1 MSRRCLIRA
10 KGQGYCRDAE
20 TQRSLRATMGRA
32 ARIEIRRQ
40 AFSTLHPLPSIFR
53 RLSVSAVWLVAFLT
67 PACRQDMHDQPKY
80 QPLEASDFFADGRA
94 SRPLPPGTVA
104 RGHLNDDEHLYS
116 GKSGKSFA
124 ETLPFPVSPAL
135 LVRGQERFNIFCSPC
150 HGRLGDG
157 EGMVVRRG
165 FRHPP
170 SFHIERLRQAPVG
183 YYFDVI
189 TNGFGSMQ
197 DYSAQVPVKDR
208 WAIVAY
214 VRALQLSQHAT
225 LGDVPEDARKQLK
238 K

>member
-1 MSRRCLIRA
+1 MSRRCLIKANQRIHRR
-10 KGQGYCRDAE
+10 GAE
-20 TQRSLRATMGRA
+20 TRRSLGATIDGASRA
-32 ARIEIRRQ
+32 EIRQGLPRFDPRSSILNL
-40 AFSTLHPLPSIFR
+40 FSQ
-53 RLSVSAVWLVAFLT
+53 RLCVSAVGIIALLA

-124 ETLPFPVSPAL
+124 DTLPFPMSPAVL
-135 LVRGQERFNIFCSPC
+135 IRGQERFNIFCSPC

-197 DYSAQVPVKDR
+197 DYAAQVPAKDR
-208 WAIVAY
+208 WA
-214 VRALQLSQHAT
+214 
-225 LGDVPEDARKQLK
+225 
-238 K
+238 

>member
-1 MSRRCLIRA
+1 
-10 KGQGYCRDAE
+10 
-20 TQRSLRATMGRA
+20 MGRA
-32 ARIEIRRQ
+32 ARIEISRQ
-40 AFSTLHPLPSIFR
+40 AFSTLHPLPSILR
-53 RLSVSAVWLVAFLT
+53 RLSVSAVGLVAFLT

-94 SRPLPPGTVA
+94 SRPLPSGTVA

>member
-1 MSRRCLIRA
+1 
-10 KGQGYCRDAE
+10 
-20 TQRSLRATMGRA
+20 MGRA
-32 ARIEIRRQ
+32 ARIEIRQ
-40 AFSTLHPLPSIFR
+40 AFSTLHPLPSILR
-53 RLSVSAVWLVAFLT
+53 RLSVSAVGLVAFLT

-94 SRPLPPGTVA
+94 SRPLPSGTVA

>member
-10 KGQGYCRDAE
+10 KGQGYHRDAE
-20 TQRSLRATMGRA
+20 TPRSLRATMGRA
-32 ARIEIRRQ
+32 ARIEIRQ
-40 AFSTLHPLPSIFR
+40 AFSTLHPLPSILR
-53 RLSVSAVWLVAFLT
+53 RLSVSAVGLVAFLT

-94 SRPLPPGTVA
+94 SRPLPSGTVA